1 MSAKRLILKN
11 RHRRYTIISAL
22 LTAPV
27 FVTVL
32 AAAVSWLFNYG
43 LTEAL
48 LLFLLDR
55 HAAVLAGL
63 WLIAPLVGWYLARE
77 ACRRG
82 TIDRWRPINK
92 TIKITAVISLVA
104 IFGLAVLG
112 RFI

>member
-11 RHRRYTIISAL
+11 RHRRYTVISAL

-43 LTEAL
+43 LAEE
-48 LLFLLDR
+48 FLVFMLAR
-55 HAAVLAGL
+55 QAFVLAGL
-63 WLIAPLVGWYLARE
+63 WIVAPLVGWYLAHI
-77 ACRRG
+77 AYQRG

-92 TIKITAVISLVA
+92 TIKIMAVISLVA
-104 IFGLAVLG
+104 ILGLAVLG